1 MSACKASVVVRETLL
16 LLDKAFEDLQC
27 LWHDFGQNVQKY
39 CLGDR
44 GVSRRMQTLWR
55 NMAVA
60 WWLPDIVK
68 QPRPGNAHLQAV
80 RNLYSEMQMELQ
92 MMPWPGDEY
101 ESAPRR
107 KEWPNQQG
115 IVHFYKIWWT
125 KVHRAAQGEYRT
137 LWSPI
142 THYMAAAP
150 RQLVPVA
157 FVCRAIVAA
166 GAAAGQAAGAAAG
179 QACSYCSYWTA
190 PAGLLL
196 LAKWAQ
202 G

>member
-27 LWHDFGQNVQKY
+27 LWHDFGENVHEY

-80 RNLYSEMQMELQ
+80 RNLYSEMKMELQ

-107 KEWPNQQG
+107 KEWPDQEG
-115 IVHFYKIWWT
+115 IVG
-125 KVHRAAQGEYRT
+125 V
-137 LWSPI
+137 
-142 THYMAAAP
+142 
-150 RQLVPVA
+150 
-157 FVCRAIVAA
+157 
-166 GAAAGQAAGAAAG
+166 
-179 QACSYCSYWTA
+179 
-190 PAGLLL
+190 
-196 LAKWAQ
+196 
-202 G
+202 